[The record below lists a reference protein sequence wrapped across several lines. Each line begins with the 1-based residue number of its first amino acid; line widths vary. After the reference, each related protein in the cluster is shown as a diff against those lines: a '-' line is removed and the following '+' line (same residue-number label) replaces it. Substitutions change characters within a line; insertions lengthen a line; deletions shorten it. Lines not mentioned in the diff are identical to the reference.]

1 LGYLLD
7 MVGAQKKTGE
17 LAKYI
22 TERKPV
28 PTPLAPSLPFEG
40 INRLKPWNI
49 LVNARVEAEA

>member
-1 LGYLLD
+1 
-7 MVGAQKKTGE
+7 MVGAQKKTEE

-40 INRLKPWNI
+40 ISRLKPWNI
-49 LVNARVEAEA
+49 LVNTRVEAEV